1 MTTKTPRYETPK
13 AIPARYNFARAMPN
27 ATLPQYW
34 VAASTAANATHR
46 LYRGASGSVT
56 RVVYIP

>member
-1 MTTKTPRYETPK
+1 MTTKTARYETPK
-13 AIPARYNFARAMPN
+13 TIPARYNFARAMPN

-34 VAASTAANATHR
+34 VAASKPASATHR